1 MELVIFDCDGA
12 LIDSDRI
19 SLRAQAEMLCE
30 LGVPTSY
37 DACVRDFLG
46 IGMPATLAAITA
58 GLGRPVP
65 PGWIDDL
72 DQAIRTA
79 FTHELTATLDIV
91 EA

>member
-1 MELVIFDCDGA
+1 MRVGC
-12 LIDSDRI
+12 SD
-19 SLRAQAEMLCE
+19 LH
-30 LGVPTSY
+30 

-58 GLGRPVP
+58 GIGRPVP
-65 PGWIDDL
+65 PGWNDDL

-79 FTHELTATLDIV
+79 FTRGLTASLDIA

>member
-1 MELVIFDCDGA
+1 
-12 LIDSDRI
+12 
-19 SLRAQAEMLCE
+19 
-30 LGVPTSY
+30 
-37 DACVRDFLG
+37 
-46 IGMPATLAAITA
+46 MPATLAAITA

-79 FTHELTATLDIV
+79 FTHEFTATLDIV